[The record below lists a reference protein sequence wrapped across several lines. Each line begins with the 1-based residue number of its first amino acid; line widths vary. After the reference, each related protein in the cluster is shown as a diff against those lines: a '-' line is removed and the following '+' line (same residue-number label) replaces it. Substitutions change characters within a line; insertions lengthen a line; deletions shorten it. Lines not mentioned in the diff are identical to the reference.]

1 MENSIEKIWKDGFLS
16 SDALV
21 APKLNDLYNQK
32 SIDVIDKF
40 KRMYEVNMVAIV
52 AFALILLPVSFV
64 TEMAYMGILMFLL
77 FNVVVVINRKYKR
90 KLEKIDKSLNSYQY
104 IKSFDNWM
112 KEVLLINEKMNRYI
126 YVYIFLSLLI
136 GFWFGG
142 IGGDIPGK
150 ELLNNFLIDYPNTYL
165 FLGLP
170 LFGILGIVIILFLL
184 SFFGARIGKYDF
196 NLVYGRILK
205 KINELLSDM
214 EELRAQ
220 E

>member
-1 MENSIEKIWKDGFLS
+1 MENSIEKIWKEGFLS
-16 SDALV
+16 SDVLV

-40 KRMYEVNMVAIV
+40 KRMYEVNVIAIV
-52 AFALILLPVSFV
+52 AFSFIILPVSFV
-64 TEMAYMGILMFLL
+64 TETAYMGILMFIL
-77 FNVVVVINRKYKR
+77 FNTVVLINRKFKK
-90 KLEKIDKSLNSYQY
+90 KLGEIDKSLNSYQY
-104 IKSFDNWM
+104 LKSFDNWM
-112 KEVLLINEKMNRYI
+112 QEVLLLNEKMNRYI
-126 YVYIFLSLLI
+126 YAYIFLSILI

-142 IGGDIPGK
+142 IGGDIPGNVF
-150 ELLNNFLIDYPNTYL
+150 LSNFLADYPNTYL

-170 LFGILGIVIILFLL
+170 MFGILGIVIILFLL